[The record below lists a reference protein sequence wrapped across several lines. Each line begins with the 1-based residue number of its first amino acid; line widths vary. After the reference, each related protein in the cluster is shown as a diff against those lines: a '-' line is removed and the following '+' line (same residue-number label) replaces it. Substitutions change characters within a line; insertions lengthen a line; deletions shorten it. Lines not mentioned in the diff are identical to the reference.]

1 MVFILIVILFRL
13 DEFEVVVGEV
23 LGIVFVF
30 VLLIRILDIGIFKY
44 LDVIYKSEVEL
55 CYLCS
60 SFIFFFL

>member
-44 LDVIYKSEVEL
+44 LDVIYKSVVEL
-55 CYLCS
+55 CYYCS